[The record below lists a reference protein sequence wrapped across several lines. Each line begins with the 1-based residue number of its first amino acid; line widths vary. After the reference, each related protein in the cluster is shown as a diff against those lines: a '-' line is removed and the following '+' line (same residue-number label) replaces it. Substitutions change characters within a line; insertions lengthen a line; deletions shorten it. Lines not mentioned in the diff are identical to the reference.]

1 MNKLDAILLA
11 AGKGSRM
18 KATDKNKCLYPLNGK
33 PMIRYPLEA
42 LKQLGI
48 NKPIVVVG
56 FAKESVIKELDGEVI
71 FAEQKEPTGTA
82 TALQAGLSRLNPG
95 VEEVIVLYGD
105 HSAFY
110 DAGVLMKLID
120 THRASG
126 ADMTLVTVVV
136 KDPTGYG
143 RIIRDESQNLL
154 EIVEEKNATEKQREI
169 KEINSGNAI
178 YKTAVLKKLLPQIK
192 RNELTGEYYLTD
204 IVKLGMEQEY
214 QIETMISYDE
224 GLSMGVNTPEQL
236 AAAEALM
243 RQKST

>member
-18 KATDKNKCLYPLNGK
+18 KATDLNKCLYPIHGK

-82 TALQAGLSRLNPG
+82 TALQAGLTKLDPR

-120 THRASG
+120 THRGSG

-192 RNELTGEYYLTD
+192 QNELTGEYYLTD

-236 AAAEALM
+236 AAAESLM